1 MTIKEL
7 NILKEQIELVNE
19 FNKNCLLKE
28 YDNGRYYKDNSI
40 AIEEYKNEINMSIQ
54 RLTLKCKEL
63 TCIDMVELYNAIKFD
78 YNFTYDLSN
87 LEYLTATRIM
97 DCYYN
102 NFYKVFVLILN
113 SL

>member
-7 NILKEQIELVNE
+7 NNLKESINKVKE
-19 FNKNCLLKE
+19 FNKVVLE
-28 YDNGRYYKDNSI
+28 YEYERRNEYESEQV
-40 AIEEYKNEINMSIQ
+40 AIEEYKNAINMSIQ

-63 TCIDMVELYNAIKFD
+63 TGVDMVELYNAIKFD

-113 SL
+113 TL